1 MFLRI
6 SLLIGCTLYLNFIF
20 VFARAHNPKLNV
32 YFWRIFSI
40 SLSYS
45 LSSFSF
51 LLHPVFFAQFMV
63 FLAHGISA
71 GLLSRPHAIHWI
83 NLYPLNNTIGF
94 PDTYLLDSD
103 LSGGK
108 CYPCFDQLGLGKKEC
123 L

>member
-51 LLHPVFFAQFMV
+51 FLHPVFFAQFMV

-94 PDTYLLDSD
+94 PDSWIVI
-103 LSGGK
+103 
-108 CYPCFDQLGLGKKEC
+108 YPVESAIHVFINWV
-123 L
+123 